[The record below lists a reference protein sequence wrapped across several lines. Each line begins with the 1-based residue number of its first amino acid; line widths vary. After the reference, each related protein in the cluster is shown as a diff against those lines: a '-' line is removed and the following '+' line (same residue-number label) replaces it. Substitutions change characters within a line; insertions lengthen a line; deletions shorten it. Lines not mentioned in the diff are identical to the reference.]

1 MFCADRASFIYY
13 LLHAFMFPFV
23 MGAFFMVTAL
33 LLAYPISPWF
43 RGRRRGR

>member
-23 MGAFFMVTAL
+23 MGAFFMVTVLLSL
-33 LLAYPISPWF
+33 LLAHPM